1 LEENAMPEDHD
12 CSDLLDQSN
21 SNNLTISFQEHIAP
35 LFSDEQV
42 ECMRNDNFRTGN
54 HASDEG
60 PVLLINYEWMSDPA
74 PSDDG
79 DYADHSNARNVLAHL
94 KGADRGGQNPVMP
107 PADPWPDSCVNLFEK
122 WIKDGCKP

>member
-1 LEENAMPEDHD
+1 MPEDHE
-12 CSDLLDQSN
+12 CSTLLDQSN
-21 SNNLTISFQEHIAP
+21 SNNLVISFQEHIAP

-42 ECMRNDNFRTGN
+42 ECMRNDSFPSGY
-54 HASDEG
+54 HATDEG

-79 DYADHSNARNVLAHL
+79 DPPTYADHANARNVLVHL
-94 KGADRGGQNPVMP
+94 KGDDRGGKNPQMP

-122 WIKDGCKP
+122 WIDQGCNP